1 MIGDIKNNMKMPR
14 IMNSMIFVAGDSLEF
29 LESGRGKVSVLF
41 VCLCCRLGGLMT
53 GDFFVRNEVSFLFE
67 SRFSQK

>member
-1 MIGDIKNNMKMPR
+1 MLQ
-14 IMNSMIFVAGDSLEF
+14 IMNSMIFVAGDFLEC

-53 GDFFVRNEVSFLFE
+53 GDFFVSNEVSFLFVP
-67 SRFSQK
+67 

>member
-1 MIGDIKNNMKMPR
+1 MKMLQ
-14 IMNSMIFVAGDSLEF
+14 IMNSMIFVAGDFLEC

-53 GDFFVRNEVSFLFE
+53 GDFFVSNEVSFLFE